1 MISMRSCLDV
11 KKWFLVIPLYTY
23 FSTLE
28 GTLIEEMMIEFKE
41 DNRIVEED
49 NNKICLYGGN
59 KTYWSWTY

>member
-1 MISMRSCLDV
+1 MISYNFTLH
-11 KKWFLVIPLYTY
+11 IY

-28 GTLIEEMMIEFKE
+28 RTLIEEMMIGFEE

-59 KTYWSWTY
+59 KTY